1 MKYKTNGTFINCCK
15 NLQKYDHLET
25 YLNVD
30 ANIDTNNVIKALQS
44 ISNETTFFNDTTKTL
59 PNKNL
64 HLQQKIN

>member
-1 MKYKTNGTFINCCK
+1 M
-15 NLQKYDHLET
+15 QKYDQLET

-44 ISNETTFFNDTTKTL
+44 ISNETTFFNDTTKSL